1 MHPHP
6 PAVNLSG
13 VRKVRILSHWQFLER
28 QPEEVHGSVQTHF
41 RGTLSETQFLGHLVK
56 G

>member
-6 PAVNLSG
+6 PVDLLG
-13 VRKVRILSHWQFLER
+13 VRKVRIFPDWQFLER